1 MPAPSMPQLGT
12 KHECV
17 ECGTRFYDL
26 GRSAAVCPGC
36 GTDQHEALP
45 DREPEDVSPESVEPE
60 PPEDDELPEEDE
72 LPEDLGE
79 DLFDEDFPGNEEEPL
94 LDDF

>member
-1 MPAPSMPQLGT
+1 MPQLGT

-36 GTDQHEALP
+36 GTDQNAVA
-45 DREPEDVSPESVEPE
+45 RETDEEETEDSKARHDLE
-60 PPEDDELPEEDE
+60 PPGELEEDTLAEKAFAEENEPFLDDDLLDEL
-72 LPEDLGE
+72 
-79 DLFDEDFPGNEEEPL
+79 
-94 LDDF
+94 

>member
-1 MPAPSMPQLGT
+1 MPQLGT

-45 DREPEDVSPESVEPE
+45 DREHEDASLESLESVEPE
-60 PPEDDELPEEDE
+60 ALEDDGLPEEDE

-79 DLFDEDFPGNEEEPL
+79 DLFDEDFPGDEEDPL